1 MKKQMQYA
9 NAKVIPLVAMVG
21 ENEMADGVVMLKN
34 MVSGEQNAVKAEG
47 LADAVLSAL

>member
-1 MKKQMQYA
+1 M
-9 NAKVIPLVAMVG
+9 IISL
-21 ENEMADGVVMLKN
+21 VMLKN